1 MGVIIDR
8 AHLYTGVDGEGTVDR
23 GVAAGRKC
31 LDGADAA
38 SVRVLINIGV
48 YRDSNIVEP
57 AVAALVQKRLG
68 LGLRYETGTD
78 PVFSFDV
85 INGPCGWLS
94 AVQAAAALLPS
105 SAGRCL
111 VVAGDGHPGV
121 HRRHRFPYAATGAA
135 ALLSF
140 EPGAAGFGAVHTLAT
155 STRPALHGYVDLSTM
170 GTRGRETITIDD
182 TATATATDDLVKMAI
197 EVAQRCLA
205 SEDVNP
211 EQLALV
217 ASQPCPEFAFRV
229 GEELGIDEVHAAPG
243 GFGQNPHTAA
253 PLHAYHAASQAAVSA
268 RRDLLFVTGGAG
280 PIVSACLYRR
290 PAAITTGKESS

>member
-1 MGVIIDR
+1 MGVTIDR

-31 LDGADAA
+31 LEGSDAA

-94 AVQAAAALLPS
+94 AVQTAAALLS
-105 SAGRCL
+105 SSSGRCL
-111 VVAGDGHPGV
+111 VIAGDGHPGV
-121 HRRHRFPYAATGAA
+121 QRRHPFPYATTGAA

-140 EPGAAGFGAVHTLAT
+140 EPGATGFGAVHTLAT
-155 STRPALHGYVDLSTM
+155 SARPALHGYVDLSTM

-182 TATATATDDLVKMAI
+182 TATGTDDLVKMAI
-197 EVAQRCLA
+197 EVAQRCIA

-217 ASQPCPEFAFRV
+217 ASQPCSDFAFRV

-253 PLHAYHAASQAAVSA
+253 PLHAYHAASKAGVSP
-268 RRDLLFVTGGAG
+268 RRDLLFVTAGAG
-280 PIVSACLYRR
+280 PVVSACLYRR
-290 PAAITTGKESS
+290 PAAITSGKESS